1 MVIVSFDAYRFSG
14 VETFFFIVSWS
25 VQACTA
31 EAGVLAFARQTK

>member
-1 MVIVSFDAYRFSG
+1 MVSFDAYRFSG
-14 VETFFFIVSWS
+14 VVYFIVSWS